1 MLFNS
6 LDFLIFFFIVLCTIS
21 IWKYR
26 KFQHIFIILSSFFFL
41 YYTDNYLVTLLVF
54 TILLHFYVGKAIY
67 NSRDILRKKIFF
79 VIGIVGSIGILG
91 FFKYAD
97 FAIVQFN
104 LFGKFIDLGSEI
116 PLLNLA
122 LPIGIS
128 FYTFQS
134 LSYIIDI
141 YRGSLKPSKTL
152 KEYAFFVAFFPP
164 LVAGPIL
171 RASEFLPQLR
181 EKISQNETSQKLK
194 LFVINNHNLKFG
206 LTLMSIG

>member
-116 PLLNLA
+116 PLLNL
-122 LPIGIS
+122 L
-128 FYTFQS
+128 FLLHFS
-134 LSYIIDI
+134 LH
-141 YRGSLKPSKTL
+141 L
-152 KEYAFFVAFFPP
+152 
-164 LVAGPIL
+164 
-171 RASEFLPQLR
+171 
-181 EKISQNETSQKLK
+181 
-194 LFVINNHNLKFG
+194 
-206 LTLMSIG
+206 